1 MTLGETGH
9 KLRLD
14 IQLST
19 MQQVTL
25 EGLDNLT
32 GTRLGGGEEG
42 RPGARGTERSE
53 RAV

>member
-1 MTLGETGH
+1 LTLGETVH

-25 EGLDNLT
+25 DGLYDLT
-32 GTRLGGGEEG
+32 GLAR
-42 RPGARGTERSE
+42 GARGTERSE